1 MDDQMTE
8 KRIEVIEGIKSW
20 SMQPYVVIALV
31 LSYLETTRITMKVI
45 NVYKEFLCDLC
56 GKNEQIK
63 SS

>member
-45 NVYKEFLCDLC
+45 TVYKEFLCDLC